1 MATIER
7 ISSSSGIALSDINEL
22 LTQLHRDR
30 KDPPA
35 TQADLDTISSGPKT
49 IFVVAKDGEKAVGMA
64 TAYLVAKFG
73 KTIGYV
79 EDVIV
84 NETHRGQGLGRKLL
98 EKVIDEAK
106 RSGVRQLYLTSR
118 DGRTAAN
125 ALYQKLGFE
134 KRETNNYRLKF

>member
-7 ISSSSGIALSDINEL
+7 ISSSAGIALSDINEL

-35 TQADLDTISSGPKT
+35 TQADLDAISSGPKT
-49 IFVVAKDGEKAVGMA
+49 IFVVAKDGEKTLGMA
-64 TAYLVAKFG
+64 TAYLVGKFG

-98 EKVIDEAK
+98 EKIIDEAK